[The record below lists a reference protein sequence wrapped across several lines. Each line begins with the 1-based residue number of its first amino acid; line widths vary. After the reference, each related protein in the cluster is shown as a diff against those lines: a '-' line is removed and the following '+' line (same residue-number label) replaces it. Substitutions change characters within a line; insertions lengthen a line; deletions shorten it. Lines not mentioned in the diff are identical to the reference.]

1 GGARHRG
8 GSARA
13 GADRASRGRDR
24 ERDPTR
30 ARRWRH
36 PGRAQ
41 ARHHGR
47 RGPARILHGDGR
59 GTGARVRPGRDDLA
73 TGGRAGL
80 RQSPPLGD
88 GGPGPVGGPSLPGSG
103 ALRAGCPGA
112 AEAVKRAL
120 ATLALLLVTGVAYA
134 AAPPPAV
141 TRRVLASGM
150 TVIVR
155 QDASVGVMAA
165 SLHVR
170 AGSLFETADTVGI
183 TNFLHRVMLRGTS
196 RYNALQLTEAIEDL
210 GGSLDAFGD
219 VEYGEVRGTALARSW
234 EGLLKLMAEVAL
246 RPTLPDEEIER
257 ERRL

>member
-1 GGARHRG
+1 M
-8 GSARA
+8 
-13 GADRASRGRDR
+13 
-24 ERDPTR
+24 
-30 ARRWRH
+30 
-36 PGRAQ
+36 
-41 ARHHGR
+41 
-47 RGPARILHGDGR
+47 
-59 GTGARVRPGRDDLA
+59 
-73 TGGRAGL
+73 
-80 RQSPPLGD
+80 
-88 GGPGPVGGPSLPGSG
+88 
-103 ALRAGCPGA
+103 
-112 AEAVKRAL
+112 KRAL

-210 GGSLDAFGD
+210 GGSLDLLPATP
-219 VEYGEVRGTALARSW
+219 GTRV
-234 EGLLKLMAEVAL
+234 VA
-246 RPTLPDEEIER
+246 TLP
-257 ERRL
+257 LP